1 MTRHGSGKGLDASR
15 MVVADDSVGGNMA
28 AILAIMAQERGD
40 VAVKDQILF
49 YPVTDA
55 DFDTGSYH
63 QFALGYFLNRDGMK
77 WFWDQYM
84 TDPAQRAEVY
94 ASPLRASLDQL
105 SGLPPAMILNGEADV
120 LPDEGEAYANKLRE
134 AGVEVTAVRFQG
146 MVHDFVMV
154 DQLRDTH
161 ANKAAL
167 ELSTAFIRR
176 LLGTG

>member
-40 VAVKDQILF
+40 VAVKGQILF

-63 QFALGYFLNRDGMK
+63 QFALSYFLNRDGMK
-77 WFWDQYM
+77 WFWDQYT

-105 SGLPPAMILNGEADV
+105 SGLPPAMILNGEDDV
-120 LPDEGEAYANKLRE
+120 LRDEGEAYANKLRE